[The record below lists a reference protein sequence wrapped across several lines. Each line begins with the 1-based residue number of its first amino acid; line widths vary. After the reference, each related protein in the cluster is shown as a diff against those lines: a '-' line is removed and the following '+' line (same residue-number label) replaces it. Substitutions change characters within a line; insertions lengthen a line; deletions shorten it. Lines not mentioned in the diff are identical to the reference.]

1 MPVVFK
7 CAIKPT
13 PSIGLKQNT
22 VDFKNNKETELEIK
36 GRHDPAIIRRICI
49 VVTSIVAITVCDLLI
64 SRYGVDYL
72 K

>member
-1 MPVVFK
+1 MPITFK

-22 VDFKNNKETELEIK
+22 VDFKDMKETTLEIK

-49 VVTSIVAITVCDLLI
+49 VITAITAITICDMLV
-64 SRYGVDYL
+64 SRFGTDYL